1 MGGERQEERERV
13 EVEGE
18 TISKQARKQTKEVE
32 FKDYILG
39 VFLVLLRPKTPI
51 FNDYAIAHSDANT

>member
-1 MGGERQEERERV
+1 M
-13 EVEGE
+13 EGE
-18 TISKQARKQTKEVE
+18 TISKQGRKQTKEVE

-51 FNDYAIAHSDANT
+51 FNDYAIAHGDANT